1 MTQRPRTKSL
11 SLTTQANWW
20 LDFGLF
26 VSALVALASGCYFLY
41 FVSGGYQGGRN
52 PTYGVTFLFSRQTWD
67 LIHTWSG
74 VAMIA
79 AVAVHLAIH
88 LRWIGM
94 MARKV
99 ASVLRRRSVLSK
111 GAKVNVL
118 VDLAVAISFLL
129 TAVSGVYFLFDTR
142 SGWQVAASGG
152 QFLFSR
158 TTWDLIHTWSAVAL
172 VSAVV
177 VHLAIHWGWIAKVT
191 AKQWRRLPGRRST
204 AIPSQA

>member
-1 MTQRPRTKSL
+1 MTQRTRTKSL
-11 SLTTQANWW
+11 SLTTQTNWW
-20 LDFGLF
+20 LDLGLF
-26 VSALVALASGCYFLY
+26 ISALVALASGCYFLY

-67 LIHTWSG
+67 LLHTWSG

-79 AVAVHLAIH
+79 AVAVHLTIH
-88 LRWIGM
+88 LRWIGAM
-94 MARKV
+94 SRKV
-99 ASVLRRRSVLSK
+99 ASVLRRRSVLSQ

-129 TAVSGVYFLFDTR
+129 TAASGVYFLFDTR
-142 SGWQVAASGG
+142 SGWQVAASDG

-172 VSAVV
+172 VSAVA
-177 VHLAIHWGWIAKVT
+177 VHLAIHWGWITKVT
-191 AKQWRRLPGRRST
+191 AKLWRRRLAMP
-204 AIPSQA
+204 AHA